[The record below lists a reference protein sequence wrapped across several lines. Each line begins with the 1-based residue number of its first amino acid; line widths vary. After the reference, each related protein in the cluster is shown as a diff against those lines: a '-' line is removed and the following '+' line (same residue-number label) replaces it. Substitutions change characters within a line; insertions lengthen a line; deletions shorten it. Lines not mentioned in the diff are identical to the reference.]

1 MTFRASGC
9 GRGGGC
15 AMARLFLAISVLAL
29 GSAVGLAGAEAEQ
42 AKPTDG
48 SAPAVTLRTLI
59 TGTCQEVQ
67 RYAES
72 VVGSGVIRS
81 AAEVQRGGG
90 GGGGCNTHR
99 LIAYCFLSLLHP
111 EVALHSSFCFLIFN
125 LISRFF
131 P

>member
-1 MTFRASGC
+1 MTFRAPGC

-42 AKPTDG
+42 AKPTDR
-48 SAPAVTLRTLI
+48 SPPAVTLRTLI

-90 GGGGCNTHR
+90 GGGGGGVHHPPVD
-99 LIAYCFLSLLHP
+99 SLLFSLP
-111 EVALHSSFCFLIFN
+111 AAPGSGSPLLFFSS
-125 LISRFF
+125 SSS
-131 P
+131 